1 MNPNPTSN
9 FVQPIKLN
17 IKSKDI
23 QDMLNNANQWLV
35 IKRDGQKES
44 MQFDKVANRIGKL
57 SKNLN
62 VNVME
67 IAQKVISRIYDG
79 IKTTEI
85 DKETSEICIENF
97 SKHPDYGE
105 LASRICISNI
115 HKNTSPS
122 FSEVT
127 KILYDNKDVNGK
139 ECPLVNQEYY
149 DFVMDNSKKINNVI
163 DYDKDYNFD
172 YFGFKTLERAYLW
185 KINDVIVE
193 RPQHMLMRVSLAI
206 HRGDLK
212 EAIKCYRGMADGM
225 YIHATPTLYN
235 MGSQREQA
243 SSCFLIEIHD
253 DSIDGI
259 YKTLKDCAAISKYAG
274 GIGINVSKIRAK
286 GSRIRG
292 TNGITDGLVRML
304 KVFNETACYVNQA
317 GKRKGSF
324 AIYLEPWHA
333 DVMEYL
339 KLRMELGAESERA
352 RDLFYAVW
360 IPDLFMKR
368 VEEDGDWTL
377 MCPDECPNLN
387 KVYGE
392 EFEELYIK
400 YEKEGRGRE
409 TVKAQAVWELICD
422 SQIEGGTPYIGFKD
436 SVNRKSN
443 QMNLGIIGGS
453 NLCIE
458 VVEFTSPDE
467 IAVCNLSSLAL
478 PKYIDP
484 ETNEYNFK
492 LLREMTKQV
501 TRNLNKII
509 NVNFYPVKEAEN
521 SNRRHRPIG
530 IGIQGLADTF
540 FKKKYPFDSKE
551 AKELNRK
558 ISENIYF
565 AAMEASMELAR
576 KRKKYVQDYK
586 RIWNFKKKNPEYVYS
601 EEELKTMEELKTD
614 YNIIEEEMKLP
625 GQYAGAYS
633 SFIGSPMYEG
643 KFQFDLWGVEPS
655 EDMKEEWEALR
666 ASIKKHGVYNS
677 LTTAYM
683 PTASTSQI
691 LGNFESFEPPTNNI
705 FTRTTLA
712 GTFKVMNK
720 HMVKDLLE
728 NNLWSDDMKNRIIVN
743 RGSIQDPKIFGD
755 IPEYIRNLY
764 KNVWDYSQKIMID
777 LSADRGPFIDQTQSL
792 NLYLDNPEFASL
804 TSMHFYSWKK
814 GLKTG
819 IYYLRS
825 KAKTRAKQITVDAE
839 KNKNS
844 QPTEEEILACS
855 LANPGA
861 CEMCS
866 A

>member
-1 MNPNPTSN
+1 
-9 FVQPIKLN
+9 
-17 IKSKDI
+17 
-23 QDMLNNANQWLV
+23 
-35 IKRDGQKES
+35 
-44 MQFDKVANRIGKL
+44 
-57 SKNLN
+57 
-62 VNVME
+62 
-67 IAQKVISRIYDG
+67 
-79 IKTTEI
+79 
-85 DKETSEICIENF
+85 
-97 SKHPDYGE
+97 
-105 LASRICISNI
+105 
-115 HKNTSPS
+115 
-122 FSEVT
+122 
-127 KILYDNKDVNGK
+127 
-139 ECPLVNQEYY
+139 
-149 DFVMDNSKKINNVI
+149 
-163 DYDKDYNFD
+163 
-172 YFGFKTLERAYLW
+172 
-185 KINDVIVE
+185 
-193 RPQHMLMRVSLAI
+193 
-206 HRGDLK
+206 
-212 EAIKCYRGMADGM
+212 
-225 YIHATPTLYN
+225 
-235 MGSQREQA
+235 
-243 SSCFLIEIHD
+243 
-253 DSIDGI
+253 
-259 YKTLKDCAAISKYAG
+259 
-274 GIGINVSKIRAK
+274 
-286 GSRIRG
+286 
-292 TNGITDGLVRML
+292 
-304 KVFNETACYVNQA
+304 
-317 GKRKGSF
+317 
-324 AIYLEPWHA
+324 
-333 DVMEYL
+333 
-339 KLRMELGAESERA
+339 
-352 RDLFYAVW
+352 
-360 IPDLFMKR
+360 
-368 VEEDGDWTL
+368 
-377 MCPDECPNLN
+377 
-387 KVYGE
+387 
-392 EFEELYIK
+392 
-400 YEKEGRGRE
+400 
-409 TVKAQAVWELICD
+409 
-422 SQIEGGTPYIGFKD
+422 
-436 SVNRKSN
+436 
-443 QMNLGIIGGS
+443 
-453 NLCIE
+453 
-458 VVEFTSPDE
+458 
-467 IAVCNLSSLAL
+467 
-478 PKYIDP
+478 
-484 ETNEYNFK
+484 
-492 LLREMTKQV
+492 MTKQV

-540 FKKKYPFDSKE
+540 FKKRYPFDSKE